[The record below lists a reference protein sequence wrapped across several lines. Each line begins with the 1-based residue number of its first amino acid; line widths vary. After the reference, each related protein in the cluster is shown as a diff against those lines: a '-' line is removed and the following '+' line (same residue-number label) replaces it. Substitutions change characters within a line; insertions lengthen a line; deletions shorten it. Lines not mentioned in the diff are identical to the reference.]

1 MASLPP
7 FLEETKVAACV
18 VDAGSISDQDA
29 LALYKRH
36 LILVVR
42 GAAKAPGGGR
52 VEPPPSK
59 KGAAAAGGRWWGGV
73 ELAALYEEGQ
83 ESLSE
88 TFCVES
94 GKDAR
99 GQSKV
104 DAAQLLKQGAG
115 GNQWY
120 ASFILQKDKE
130 LFERT
135 IKDLPVQ
142 QPSFLPGS
150 HQR

>member
-1 MASLPP
+1 MSMRGASLIGTSWRCTSATS
-7 FLEETKVAACV
+7 FLWCV
-18 VDAGSISDQDA
+18 ER
-29 LALYKRH
+29 LRH
-36 LILVVR
+36 LE
-42 GAAKAPGGGR
+42 GGT

-59 KGAAAAGGRWWGGV
+59 KGTAAAEGRWWGGA

-130 LFERT
+130 LFKRT
-135 IKDLPVQ
+135 INDLPVQ

-150 HQR
+150 NQR